1 MKNFLFILLFFCF
14 IPANAILA
22 AERVESVQADFVQ
35 EKNMAILARP
45 LISTGKF
52 LFQAPDSLR
61 WEYFTPL
68 HSVLLMDKGQIT
80 KFVKKDGSFVEE
92 KGMGLNAMQVVMQ
105 EITGW
110 LDGNITDTE
119 TFLAKQTDARRI
131 VLTPRDKALAEIISR
146 IDLTLLDT
154 SGLMESV
161 TIFEGA
167 QSFTKMV
174 FSDAK
179 LNEQIPQMSFRQP

>member
-1 MKNFLFILLFFCF
+1 MKVCILLLLFFCCL
-14 IPANAILA
+14 PVNTILA

-45 LISTGKF
+45 LISTGRF

-68 HSVLLMDKGQIT
+68 HSVLLMDSGQIR
-80 KFVKKDGSFVEE
+80 KFVEKDAAFVEE

-110 LDGNITDTE
+110 LDGTITDTE

-131 VLTPRDKALAEIISR
+131 ILTPRDKTLAGIINH
-146 IDLTLLDT
+146 IELKLLDT

-161 TIFEGA
+161 TIFESEK
-167 QSFTKMV
+167 SFTKMN

-179 LNEQIPQMSFRQP
+179 LNEQISEISFRKP

>member
-1 MKNFLFILLFFCF
+1 MKGLLFILSFLYF
-14 IPANAILA
+14 IPVNGVIA
-22 AERVESVQADFVQ
+22 AERVESVRADFVQ
-35 EKNMAILARP
+35 EKHMEILARP
-45 LISTGKF
+45 LLSTGKF

-68 HSVLLMDKGQIT
+68 HSVLLMDNGKIR
-80 KFVKKDGSFVEE
+80 KFVKKDDKFIEE

-110 LDGNITDTE
+110 LDGTIVDTE
-119 TFLAKQTDARRI
+119 TFLAKQIDATQI
-131 VLTPRDKALAEIISR
+131 VLTPRDKALAEIISH
-146 IDLTLLDT
+146 IELKLLDA

-161 TIFEGA
+161 TIFEGTN
-167 QSFTKMV
+167 SFTQML

-179 LNEQIPQMSFRQP
+179 LNEHIPEMSFSQP

>member
-1 MKNFLFILLFFCF
+1 MKIFVFLVSFFFCF
-14 IPANAILA
+14 PVNMILA
-22 AERVESVQADFVQ
+22 SECVESVQADFVQ

-45 LISTGKF
+45 LLSMGRF

-68 HSVLLMDKGQIT
+68 HSVLLMDNGRIR
-80 KFVKKDGSFVEE
+80 KFVEKDAAFVEE

-119 TFLAKQTDARRI
+119 TFLAKQSDEKRI
-131 VLTPRDKALAEIISR
+131 VLTPRDKVLAGIINH
-146 IDLTLLDT
+146 IELKLLDT
-154 SGLMESV
+154 SGIMESV
-161 TIFEGA
+161 TIFEGEK
-167 QSFTKMV
+167 SFTKMS

-179 LNEQIPQMSFRQP
+179 LNEPIPEISFRKP

>member
-1 MKNFLFILLFFCF
+1 MKTVIFLLSFFCCL
-14 IPANAILA
+14 PLNTILA

-45 LISTGKF
+45 LLSTGRF

-68 HSVLLMDKGQIT
+68 HSILLMDHGQIR
-80 KFVKKDGSFVEE
+80 KFVEKDAAFVEE

-110 LDGNITDTE
+110 LDGKITDTD
-119 TFLAKQTDARRI
+119 TFLAKQVGARQI
-131 VLTPRDKALAEIISR
+131 ILTPRDKTLAGIIDH
-146 IDLTLLDT
+146 IELKLLDT

-161 TIFEGA
+161 TIFEGEK
-167 QSFTKMV
+167 SFTKMS

-179 LNEQIPQMSFRQP
+179 LNEQIPEIRFRKP

>member
-1 MKNFLFILLFFCF
+1 MKVCVFLLSFFCCL
-14 IPANAILA
+14 PVNTILA
-22 AERVESVQADFVQ
+22 AERVESVQANFMQ

-45 LISTGKF
+45 LVSTGRF

-68 HSVLLMDKGQIT
+68 HSVLLMDNGQIR
-80 KFVKKDGSFVEE
+80 KFVEKDAAFVEE
-92 KGMGLNAMQVVMQ
+92 RGMGLNAMQVVMQ

-131 VLTPRDKALAEIISR
+131 ILTPRDKTLAGIINY
-146 IDLTLLDT
+146 IELKLLDT

-161 TIFEGA
+161 TIFESEK
-167 QSFTKMV
+167 SFTKMN

-179 LNEQIPQMSFRQP
+179 LNEQIPEISFRKP